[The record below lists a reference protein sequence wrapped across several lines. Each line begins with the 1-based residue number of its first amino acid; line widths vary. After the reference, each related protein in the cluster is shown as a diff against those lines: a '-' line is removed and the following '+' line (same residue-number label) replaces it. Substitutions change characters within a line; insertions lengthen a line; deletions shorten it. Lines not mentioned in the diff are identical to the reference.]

1 VCSAVA
7 HTAPLLKTRP
17 SVFIVVLNW
26 NGLSD
31 TLECLEAVGRLDYPN
46 RHVVVVDN
54 GSTDGSADTIA
65 ARYPSAT
72 LIRHRENLGYTG
84 GVNAG
89 IEHAIQHGADYVWLL
104 NNDAVVTPRS
114 LTQLLTFAERHPRM
128 GLLSPIIRY
137 YDKPHD
143 IQFAGTLVEEPP
155 ARVPHIQC
163 LEAGALLTGD
173 IVLVGTALLIRSAVV
188 TGIGLLDDRYFA
200 YCEDWDYSLRARA
213 AGFEVA
219 VLPSAIVFHKSAG
232 SLGHDSPLKEYL
244 MVRNRYLV
252 WRSHLTG
259 WQRRAYTSRYLAW
272 ALERVHSA
280 RGSGSEVVAGAALDG
295 AWDAFHGRFGPRP
308 AGSTMPSALKRALL
322 TLLSWHPL
330 FWVMLLRGRFAAIIA
345 RSLRRGVGQ
354 STPRDDR

>member
-1 VCSAVA
+1 VCPAVTHA
-7 HTAPLLKTRP
+7 APLPKTRP

-31 TLECLEAVGRLDYPN
+31 TLECLEAVGHLDYPN

-54 GSTDGSADTIA
+54 GSTDGSADAIA
-65 ARYPSAT
+65 AGYPSAT
-72 LIRHRENLGYTG
+72 LIRLGENLGYTG

-89 IEHAIQHGADYVWLL
+89 LQHAIQNGADYVWLL
-104 NNDAVVTPRS
+104 NNDAVVTPDS
-114 LTQLLTFAERHPRM
+114 LTQLLALAERHPRV

-155 ARVPHIQC
+155 ARVPHIHF
-163 LEAGALLTGD
+163 LEAGAALAGD
-173 IVLVGTALLIRSAVV
+173 FVLVGTALLVRSTVV
-188 TGIGLLDDRYFA
+188 TVIGLLDDRYFA
-200 YCEDWDYSLRARA
+200 YCEDWDYSLRAHA
-213 AGFEVA
+213 AGFELA

-232 SLGHDSPLKEYL
+232 SLGHHSPLKEYL

-259 WQRRAYTSRYLAW
+259 CQRRSYTGRYLAW

-280 RGSGSEVVAGAALDG
+280 RRSGSEVVAGAALDG
-295 AWDAFHGRFGPRP
+295 AWDALRGRFGPRP
-308 AGSTMPSALKRALL
+308 VASAMPWTLKRALL
-322 TLLSWHPL
+322 MLLSWHPL
-330 FWVMLLRGRFAAIIA
+330 FWVMLLRGRFAAIVA
-345 RSLRRGVGQ
+345 RSLHG
-354 STPRDDR
+354 DR